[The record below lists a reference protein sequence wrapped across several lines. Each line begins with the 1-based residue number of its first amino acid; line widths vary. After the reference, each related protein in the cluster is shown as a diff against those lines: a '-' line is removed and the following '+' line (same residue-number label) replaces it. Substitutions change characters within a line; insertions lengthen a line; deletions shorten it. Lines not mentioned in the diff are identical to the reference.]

1 MDKIGVFL
9 LGCGSNLLKSA
20 TFVLKLLSMHNK
32 GFIILLISLFLA
44 SFAQAQRPN
53 PYNLSWKV
61 DAPVA
66 GASIMLHTGY
76 LFAKKRVNLL
86 DTAYINRLNRR
97 DIWKIDRSAAYN
109 WSPKAAKVSDWVMF
123 GCMASPALLLLDK
136 KTHPNFGKI
145 SLIGLEVFA
154 LNTGLTNLTK
164 ALVHR
169 TRPYN
174 YNPNTP
180 LSQKLHGDA
189 RMSFFSGHTSVSS
202 SMCFYTAKVFHDYNP
217 NSQLR
222 PYVWAT
228 AAVVPA
234 VTGYLRWRAGKHF
247 FTDIVTGYL
256 IGAAVG
262 ILVPELHRR
271 FR

>member
-1 MDKIGVFL
+1 
-9 LGCGSNLLKSA
+9 
-20 TFVLKLLSMHNK
+20 MHNK
-32 GFIILLISLFLA
+32 GFFILLISLFLTGWV
-44 SFAQAQRPN
+44 QAQRPN
-53 PYNLSWKV
+53 PYRLSWKV
-61 DAPVA
+61 DAPIG

-76 LFAKKRVNLL
+76 FFAKKRVNLL
-86 DTAYINRLNRR
+86 DTAYINGLNRA

-109 WSPKAAKVSDWVMF
+109 WSPKAAKVSDFMMF
-123 GCMASPALLLLDK
+123 ACMATPALLLLDK
-136 KTHPNFGKI
+136 KTQPDFGKI
-145 SLIGLEVFA
+145 SIIGLQVFA

-174 YNPNTP
+174 YNPNVP
-180 LSQKLHGDA
+180 MSCKIQGDA
-189 RMSFFSGHTSVSS
+189 RMSFFSGHSSVSS
-202 SMCFYTAKVFHDYNP
+202 SMCFYTAKVFHDYNL
-217 NSQLR
+217 NSNLR
-222 PYVWAT
+222 PYIWAT
-228 AAVVPA
+228 AAVLPA

-247 FTDIVTGYL
+247 LTDIVTGYL